1 MKIGIETLISK
12 VGKRITNKTDIGIIS
27 GLGIDKTTGK
37 EYVILSVC
45 GSSSMTKEQLSG
57 LCGIKVITE
66 KLITETFDSNG
77 IPVFSY
83 CTVDDF
89 FNYWN
94 IINDEEIKSSI
105 DLTFKEAKELFFQQ
119 YLGI

>member
-12 VGKRITNKTDIGIIS
+12 VGKRITNKTQVEGGIIS

-45 GSSSMTKEQLSG
+45 GSSNMTKDQLND
-57 LCGIKVITE
+57 LCDIKIITE

-77 IPVFSY
+77 IPMFLIV
-83 CTVDDF
+83 
-89 FNYWN
+89 
-94 IINDEEIKSSI
+94 
-105 DLTFKEAKELFFQQ
+105 Q
-119 YLGI
+119 